1 MRNVN
6 ICEIIGAIFV
16 LPSTQS
22 ILITEFKQLWAWM
35 GDLLGNP
42 DAVALFYVK
51 IEKIFDKL
59 NHSDWLLE
67 VT

>member
-6 ICEIIGAIFV
+6 IGEIIGAIFV